1 MTQNKALM
9 AEARQAL
16 EGRWGVAVGASA
28 LYLAISIALGVF
40 DELGSVASL
49 LIEGPLILGL
59 ALFYLDLARKQPVD
73 VSQVFSGF
81 NDFPRAFVAYLLMG
95 IFVILWSL
103 LLIVPGI
110 IAAIAYSQTYFIL
123 VENKDLSALD
133 AIRKS
138 KQMMLGHKKKFF
150 FLSLRFLG
158 WFLLSVLTLG
168 IGFLWSIPY
177 FWVTMAKFYDDIKT
191 PAEPAK

>member
-1 MTQNKALM
+1 MTENKILMQKAREALKDK
-9 AEARQAL
+9 
-16 EGRWGVAVGASA
+16 WGIAVGASA

-40 DELGSVASL
+40 DEIGSAVSL

-59 ALFYLDLARKQPVD
+59 AFFFLTLARKQPAD
-73 VSQVFSGF
+73 ISQMFSGF

-95 IFVILWSL
+95 IFVILWAL
-103 LLIVPGI
+103 LLVVPGI

-168 IGFLWSIPY
+168 IGFLWSMPY